1 MEIGL
6 SLGSNLGGRLENLR
20 SAVARIAEI
29 PQLDVVAESSVYETE
44 PIDVP
49 PAHRHRLFLNMVV
62 IVVSESAV
70 MDIFAQVQAIEGGLG
85 RRPGQAPNTPRAI
98 DIDLI
103 YAGDKVV
110 RSADLTLPH
119 PRWQTRRFVLVP
131 LAEVRPGRILPG
143 QRQSVADLLLS
154 LPPDTMVVPLEV

>member
-6 SLGSNLGGRLENLR
+6 SLGSNLGDRLENLR

-44 PIDVP
+44 PMDVP
-49 PAHRHRLFLNMVV
+49 PAHRYRFFLNMVV
-62 IVVSESAV
+62 IAVSESALTE
-70 MDIFAQVQAIEGGLG
+70 IFAQVQAIEGALG
-85 RRPGQAPNTPRAI
+85 RTPGQVPNAPRAI

-103 YAGDKVV
+103 YVGDKVV
-110 RSADLTLPH
+110 HSADLILPH

-154 LPPDTMVVPLEV
+154 LPPDTMVVPFET